1 MTVGSNQSCGSAVS
15 SIARALW
22 AQMGNTGREID
33 QLKMRLGHLAAAP

>member
-22 AQMGNTGREID
+22 AQMGNTFFLEVE
-33 QLKMRLGHLAAAP
+33 RLTS